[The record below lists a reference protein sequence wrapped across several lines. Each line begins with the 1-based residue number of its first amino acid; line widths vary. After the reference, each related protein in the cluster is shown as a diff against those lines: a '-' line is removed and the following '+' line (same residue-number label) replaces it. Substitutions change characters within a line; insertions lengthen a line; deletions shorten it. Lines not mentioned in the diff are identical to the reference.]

1 MTDEVTKAYKD
12 QAFINSPDAR
22 TIRMLCEYYEPRRRF
37 FANKVFNTVVFFGS
51 ARLVD
56 SVRAK
61 KRLTEA
67 RAAVEG
73 GATEL
78 AAQEDLQRA
87 ESAMDMSRYY
97 DDAQELA
104 RRFTEWSIRRPKGK
118 RRVIVCTGG
127 GPGIME
133 AANRGAADVPGGKSI
148 GLGISLPKEERLN
161 PYVSDGLGFEFHYF
175 FMRKYWFAYLAKA
188 LIVFPGGF
196 GTLDELAELTTL
208 RQTKKMTKH
217 VPVVLY
223 GTRYWNKVIDMRAMV
238 EAGTI
243 SLGDLDLMYRC
254 DTVDAAFD
262 YLTGELERIEQE
274 KAEQDE

>member
-1 MTDEVTKAYKD
+1 MSDEVTKAYKD
-12 QAFINSPDAR
+12 QEFLNSPDAR

-37 FANKVFNTVVFFGS
+37 YDNKVFNTVVFFGS

-56 SVRAK
+56 SDRAR
-61 KRLTEA
+61 KRLTDA

-73 GATEL
+73 GAADL
-78 AAQEDLQRA
+78 AAQEELQRA

-97 DDAQELA
+97 DESRELA
-104 RRFTEWSIRRPKGK
+104 RRFTEWSIRRPKGR

-161 PYVSDGLGFEFHYF
+161 PYVSDGLGMEFHYF

-223 GTRYWNKVIDMRAMV
+223 GTQYWNKVIDMRAMV

-243 SLGDLDLMYRC
+243 SPGDLDLMYRC

-262 YLTGELERIEQE
+262 YLTGELDI
-274 KAEQDE
+274 AESDD